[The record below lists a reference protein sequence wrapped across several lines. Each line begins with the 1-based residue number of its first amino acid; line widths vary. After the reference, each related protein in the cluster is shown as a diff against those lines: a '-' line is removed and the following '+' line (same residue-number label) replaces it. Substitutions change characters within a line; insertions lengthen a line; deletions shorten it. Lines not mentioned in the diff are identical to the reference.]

1 MCNMHTHIN
10 KYEKYHIV
18 MGALKKIKIRLYEEF
33 QLWLSELRAP
43 WYPWGCRFNL
53 WSCLVV
59 KDLMLL
65 QSAAQVSD
73 VALIWFAVAEV

>member
-33 QLWLSELRAP
+33 QLWLNELRA
-43 WYPWGCRFNL
+43 L
-53 WSCLVV
+53 WCP
-59 KDLMLL
+59 
-65 QSAAQVSD
+65 
-73 VALIWFAVAEV
+73 

>member
-1 MCNMHTHIN
+1 MHAHIN

-43 WYPWGCRFNL
+43 WYP
-53 WSCLVV
+53 
-59 KDLMLL
+59 
-65 QSAAQVSD
+65 
-73 VALIWFAVAEV
+73 